1 MSYANTYGS
10 VANVAAMTMMYTN
23 GGTYDATTNPTAVQ
37 VQVWLDQFSAIVN
50 TAFAEYGFAIPITQP
65 DSLLAVQS
73 YVEGLAAEM
82 CQVAHASGRFF
93 TDRAIASGVSP
104 FSKLRQDALTWV
116 DLSSAGFEAMG
127 AARAQ
132 VTSETQIGFRNTDE
146 VGDPT
151 SPITQRKAFG
161 NNFEDWTNAQ
171 GPQGNN
177 SWPTSGDD
185 N

>member
-1 MSYANTYGS
+1 MTYPNSYGAVT
-10 VANVAAMTMMYTN
+10 NVAAMTMMYTN
-23 GGTYDATTNPTAVQ
+23 GGVYDATTNPTAVQ

-50 TAFAEYGFAIPITQP
+50 TAFAEYGFTIPITQT

-104 FSKLRQDALTWV
+104 FARLREDALNWV
-116 DLSSAGFEAMG
+116 DLSAAGFEVLG

-132 VTSETQIGFRNTDE
+132 VTSETAIAFRNTDE
-146 VGDPT
+146 VGDST
-151 SPITQRKAFG
+151 SPIVQRKSFG
-161 NNFEDWTNAQ
+161 NVFEDWTNEQ
-171 GPQGNN
+171 GPQQSNWPN
-177 SWPTSGDD
+177 SSDEQ
-185 N
+185 